1 MEKWCAVSIDFNQLT
16 VTPEILIST
25 NSCTSKY
32 SKVKKCYYA

>member
-25 NSCTSKY
+25 NTSKY